1 MYSIIY
7 SLGQTVLPYQAIAE
21 PSVDKVDQ
29 EMVLDKRV
37 EGSLMNK
44 RRMWGRP
51 PRHDFEKRNGRK
63 ILRIKATSSS
73 LLSSLSSS

>member
-7 SLGQTVLPYQAIAE
+7 SLGQTVLPYQSHT
-21 PSVDKVDQ
+21 SVDKVDQ

-51 PRHDFEKRNGRK
+51 PRHDFEKTNGRK